1 LHTSPSKDQKKTPK
15 DVPDKK
21 KDGQMLYLKE
31 WWCGSDGKIL
41 TKRAWKKME
50 KNYFMCFRA
59 HVDRKIGDSISRS
72 TQDDCH

>member
-31 WWCGSDGKIL
+31 WWWFGSDGKIL

-50 KNYFMCFRA
+50 RTTSCALEHMLTENR
-59 HVDRKIGDSISRS
+59 G
-72 TQDDCH
+72 